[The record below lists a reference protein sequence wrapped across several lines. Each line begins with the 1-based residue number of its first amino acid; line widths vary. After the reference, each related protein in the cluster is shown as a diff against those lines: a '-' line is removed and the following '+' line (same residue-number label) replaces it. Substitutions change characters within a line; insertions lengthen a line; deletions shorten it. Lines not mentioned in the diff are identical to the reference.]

1 MLCLEGGRDVRDL
14 RPRLSSTVDLCPV
27 LNLPLEAQ
35 AGEGAWQWLIAHI
48 VISMAHFSGAE
59 TALWSHM
66 CSFDSSRWIV
76 WRVLWRSHYN
86 RSFLP
91 TSRSPSSWTSPVAP
105 EVGVL
110 HFLSHWSEEP
120 PSNRPTQ
127 GCLLVR
133 HGSFYSGWLCA
144 AQV

>member
-1 MLCLEGGRDVRDL
+1 MADSSRSHFHVSIGGY
-14 RPRLSSTVDLCPV
+14 
-27 LNLPLEAQ
+27 
-35 AGEGAWQWLIAHI
+35 LI
-48 VISMAHFSGAE
+48 HFSGAE

-66 CSFDSSRWIV
+66 CSFNSSPRWIV

-110 HFLSHWSEEP
+110 YFLSHWSEEP
-120 PSNRPTQ
+120 PSTRPAQ
-127 GCLLVR
+127 GCLLVPVTVPSIADGCMQPR
-133 HGSFYSGWLCA
+133 LKQSGQDRVFPSLRLLRVCFCPASFGLA
-144 AQV
+144 LF